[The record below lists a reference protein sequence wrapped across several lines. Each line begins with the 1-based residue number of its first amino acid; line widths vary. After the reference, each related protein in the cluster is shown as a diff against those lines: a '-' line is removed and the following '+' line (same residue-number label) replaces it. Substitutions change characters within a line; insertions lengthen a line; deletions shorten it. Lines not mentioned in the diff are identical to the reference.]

1 MKKFKLNAYG
11 LLLCAV
17 ALSSAALAKP
27 EQRKDRTNKRHEKQ
41 PIGVSLP
48 TFSEEDLTLQQIISN
63 LNLVETIPDVSSL
76 PHISEPIPQLGMK
89 LFFTKSLG
97 GEKTVACA
105 SCHHPRLGGADGLS
119 LPIGTNALEPDVVG
133 PLRVVNGEINI
144 PRNSPTIFNSGLAES
159 SLFWDGRVEK
169 VTSTDNLGNEIT
181 FISTPDSGFGQPD
194 NNASSDL
201 VSTLSRF
208 PVTSVEEMRGAAFPN
223 AQNNE
228 SVREH
233 IAARL
238 GNYGSGTNDL
248 EKNTW
253 LQEFRKAF
261 NSQQGAE
268 SLITFDSIAM
278 ALGQYQSS
286 VKLVNTPWH
295 KYLKGELRA
304 LSDKQKRGASLF
316 FTQIS
321 EGGAGCVNCHGG
333 TRFSNDRFFNLAFPQ
348 FGIGLD
354 DQNTDVGRFAID
366 AQQQHMFGFRVPSLL
381 NIELTAPYGHSGAYE
396 SLEEVVAHYVNP
408 VNAIDAF
415 FAKGGACGLAQFK
428 HDPNCETLNVNAIE
442 NSQAALALL
451 QLSPFVAPPLDSE
464 QQSDLVSFL
473 KSLTDDCA
481 RSPRCV
487 RRFEPGPHTLDPDN
501 LRLRVQNALLGRI

>member
-1 MKKFKLNAYG
+1 MNTFKIGSYG
-11 LLLCAV
+11 LLLCVA
-17 ALSSAALAKP
+17 ALSTAVLAKP
-27 EQRKDRTNKRHEKQ
+27 EHRAEQNDRKRHKH
-41 PIGVSLP
+41 IGVSLP
-48 TFSEEDLTLQQIISN
+48 TFSEADLTLQQIISDQ
-63 LNLVETIPDVSSL
+63 NLVETIPDVSGL

-89 LFFTKSLG
+89 LFFAKSLG

-169 VTSTDNLGNEIT
+169 VTTTDNQGNEVS

-194 NNASSDL
+194 EKASSDL

-208 PVTSVEEMRGAAFPN
+208 PVTSVEEMRGSAFPN
-223 AQNNE
+223 AQDNE

-233 IAARL
+233 LAARL
-238 GNYGSGTNDL
+238 GNYGSGINDL

-261 NSQQGAE
+261 NSQQSAE
-268 SLITFDSIAM
+268 TLITFDSIAM

-295 KYLKGELRA
+295 KYLKGDLNA
-304 LSDKQKRGASLF
+304 LSENQKRGAHLF

-321 EGGAGCVNCHGG
+321 DGGAGCVNCHGG
-333 TRFSNDRFFNLAFPQ
+333 SRFSNDRFFNLAFPQ

-354 DQNTDVGRFAID
+354 NQNADVGRFAID
-366 AQQQHMFGFRVPSLL
+366 GQQQHMFAFRVPSLL
-381 NIELTAPYGHSGAYE
+381 NIELTAPYGHSGAYQ

-408 VNAIDAF
+408 ENAIETF
-415 FAKGGACGLAQFK
+415 FANGGACGLAQFK
-428 HDPNCETLNVNAIE
+428 DDPNCDTLNVNAVE

-451 QLSPFVAPPLDSE
+451 QLSPFVAPPLDTE
-464 QQSDLVSFL
+464 QQSDLVAFL

-481 RSPRCV
+481 TSSRCV
-487 RRFEPGPHTLDPDN
+487 RRFEPGPRTFDPDN